1 MVNCIEQ
8 GGQIQY
14 NVVSLAVDTEADM
27 VNLSTKYAPGSTA
40 FVIETS
46 AAYMLNG
53 SYIWEEL
60 K

>member
-40 FVIETS
+40 FVIATS
-46 AAYMLNG
+46 TAYMLNG
-53 SYIWEEL
+53 SYVWEEL

>member
-8 GGQIQY
+8 GGQVQY
-14 NVVSLAVDTEADM
+14 NVVNLAVDTEADI

-40 FVIETS
+40 IVIETS
-46 AAYMLNG
+46 QVYMLNG
-53 SYIWEEL
+53 LLVWTEL